1 MAMASYK
8 HGKPIM
14 VEYTPGADV
23 DAGDVIVTGGSPRV
37 AHQPLTSGELSHL
50 AASGGVYE
58 MTGDAEIAADVG
70 VYWDASAEKV
80 SATDDSAAN
89 AFFGFLVTACA
100 ADNGTCL
107 VRHSPQAVIDD
118 GD

>member
-1 MAMASYK
+1 
-8 HGKPIM
+8 
-14 VEYTPGADV
+14 
-23 DAGDVIVTGGSPRV
+23 
-37 AHQPLTSGELSHL
+37 
-50 AASGGVYE
+50 
-58 MTGDAEIAADVG
+58 MTGDATIAADVP
-70 VYWDASAEKV
+70 VYWDESTEKV

-100 ADNGTCL
+100 DDAALCL